1 MPSATRLGPRR
12 RLGAAAAALAALAAM
27 GGLGACQTVYL
38 GDPPADVNACRPG
51 QQFFV
56 DQIYP
61 NVLAKDYGGKTC
73 GDASCHAPGNQH
85 QLLLVAPP
93 AGSTPAVV
101 GGAITPMQLADDYT
115 SAANQ
120 MNCANVSASSL
131 LAKPSGLQTHG
142 GGMLF
147 SPTGM
152 EAQLIEMWVGQP

>member
-1 MPSATRLGPRR
+1 MRARPRLP
-12 RLGAAAAALAALAAM
+12 LAAALAALGALAVS
-27 GGLGACQTVYL
+27 GLGACQTVDL

-61 NVLAKDYGGKTC
+61 NVLDKDYGGKKC
-73 GDASCHAPGNQH
+73 GDAACHAPGNQH
-85 QLLLVAPP
+85 ALLLVAPP
-93 AGSTPAVV
+93 AGSTPMIV
-101 GGAITPMQLADDYT
+101 GGAITPTQLADDYT

-120 MNCANVSASSL
+120 MNCANVSASTL

-147 SPTGM
+147 SPTGT